1 MAGSAASTASV
12 SCSWNAPETRKG
24 ATAGSQQQA
33 GPVAPQLG
41 GEGVEPH
48 FTGVQHVAHPVGGMG
63 IGGRGVGWALI
74 VQAQLGARR
83 QRQIPS
89 RARRHAQ
96 RALLHADAAK
106 PVFLSHAVAAGA
118 RLDVAVT
125 RAHHEGPRLRARLVT
140 HMQRYLAGAQPQAAA
155 RRR

>member
-1 MAGSAASTASV
+1 
-12 SCSWNAPETRKG
+12 
-24 ATAGSQQQA
+24 
-33 GPVAPQLG
+33 
-41 GEGVEPH
+41 
-48 FTGVQHVAHPVGGMG
+48 MG

-89 RARRHAQ
+89 RARRRAQ

-125 RAHHEGPRLRARLVT
+125 RAHHEGPRLPPDSSRTCSAISPARSRSSREAALNAT
-140 HMQRYLAGAQPQAAA
+140 STALAVF
-155 RRR
+155 R